1 MKAIDHTRLG
11 VVTRDAIIDSAYYRK
26 IVELSN
32 VLVCESEKA
41 RKCPECGTPR
51 ETWLLKGVV
60 GYVLI
65 CDNPGCSRCGRVERT
80 SKGAKA

>member
-1 MKAIDHTRLG
+1 MKAIGHTRLG
-11 VVTRDAIIDSAYYRK
+11 VVTRDCAIIDK

-32 VLVCESEKA
+32 VLVRESEKA

-60 GYVLI
+60 GFVLI
-65 CDNPGCSRCGRVERT
+65 CDNPGCSRCGMVETKSR
-80 SKGAKA
+80 GVKA